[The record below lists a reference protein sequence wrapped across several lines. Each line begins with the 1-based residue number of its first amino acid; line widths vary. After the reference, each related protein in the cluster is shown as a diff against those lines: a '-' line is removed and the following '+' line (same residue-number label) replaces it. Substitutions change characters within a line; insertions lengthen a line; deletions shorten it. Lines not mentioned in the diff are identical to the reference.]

1 VTLHVVATPIGNL
14 GDITARAVDVLTRV
28 GLIACEDTRRTG
40 SLLRHLGVERT
51 RMMVVNDHTERGAVD
66 RIVER
71 LVAGEEIALVS
82 DAGTPLVSD
91 PGHVLV
97 RAAIAAGVTV
107 EAVPGAS
114 AVLVA
119 LVTSGLATD
128 RFAFD
133 GFLPRKGLERS
144 RRIAEV
150 VAADRTTVLFEAPH
164 RLARTLADLAA
175 LTGDQRGVVVAREL
189 TKLHEEVWRGT
200 IGDAVERA
208 AVGEPRGEHVIVLE
222 AAPDVPTG
230 DDDVLRELQRA
241 LDGGASRRDAIDEV
255 ARSLGVARNHVYQLA
270 LALDG
275 D

>member
-1 VTLHVVATPIGNL
+1 MTLHVVATPIGNL